1 MREETPVQ
9 EKTHKNMNTSLKIF
23 MKNYRGKLLY
33 TYIYIYVVYSFTVVV
48 TEPFCRGNLKLKML
62 IFIV

>member
-1 MREETPVQ
+1 
-9 EKTHKNMNTSLKIF
+9 MNIFFKIF

-33 TYIYIYVVYSFTVVV
+33 IYIYIYVVYLFIVVV
-48 TEPFCRGNLKLKML
+48 IELFCRGNLKLKML

>member
-1 MREETPVQ
+1 
-9 EKTHKNMNTSLKIF
+9 MNTSLKIF

-33 TYIYIYVVYSFTVVV
+33 TYIYIYVVYSFTVVI
-48 TEPFCRGNLKLKML
+48 TEPFCRGNLKLKMM